1 MSYTKALYYPTIDI
15 EDSEW
20 MKTAILFWDEINT
33 IVPESISAPYKNSDS
48 RFLYEEGI
56 LKPILLSPNDSVFQN
71 FDQKIFKFSETNGA
85 LDFLQGESNVENN
98 PYGDSRAEFY
108 LHRDKLPLMLQK
120 RLTEKMLIDGNG
132 WVKVSDN
139 FANYYMTLLATTLAK
154 HKHRCLITDTNA
166 SYELSTS
173 YSLGKISSAK
183 QKIAEGILFK
193 MVVNGIKISRKESLK
208 DLLEYK
214 SKRKDELGRFRSA
227 LASLTDQ
234 QNYDD
239 VESVEELEEKVRC
252 IYENDYLPALHG
264 LKETLND
271 CKISWFE
278 KMCNYMT
285 TLFMPSLVMEQVN
298 TLSCGVGFGLKLF
311 AWKSSENL
319 NVRKIKRAN
328 SYSYLL
334 SLESDRKIEYK

>member
-1 MSYTKALYYPTIDI
+1 MSYTKALYYPTIDV

-33 IVPESISAPYKNSDS
+33 IVPESISAPYKNNDS
-48 RFLYEEGI
+48 RFLYDEGI
-56 LKPILLSPNDSVFQN
+56 LRPILLSPNDSVFQN
-71 FDQKIFKFSETNGA
+71 FDQKIFKFSETREA
-85 LDFLQGESNVENN
+85 LDFLHGGSCVENN

-108 LHRDKLPLMLQK
+108 LHRDKLPLMLQEH
-120 RLTEKMLIDGNG
+120 LMENMLVDDYG

-154 HKHRCLITDTNA
+154 RKHRCLITDTNA
-166 SYELSTS
+166 PYELSTS

-193 MVVNGIKISRKESLK
+193 MVVNGIKISRTESLK

-214 SKRKDELGRFRSA
+214 RKRKDELGRFRSA

-239 VESVEELEEKVRC
+239 IDSVEELEEKVRC

-271 CKISWFE
+271 SKISWMD
-278 KMCNYMT
+278 KLGNYMT
-285 TLFMPSLVMEQVN
+285 TLFAPSLVMDNVN
-298 TLSCGVGFGLKLF
+298 VLSSGIGLGISLLN
-311 AWKSSENL
+311 WKISEYL
-319 NVRKIKRAN
+319 NIRKVKYTN
-328 SYSYLL
+328 SYSYML
-334 SLESDRKIEYK
+334 SLESDGKLEYK